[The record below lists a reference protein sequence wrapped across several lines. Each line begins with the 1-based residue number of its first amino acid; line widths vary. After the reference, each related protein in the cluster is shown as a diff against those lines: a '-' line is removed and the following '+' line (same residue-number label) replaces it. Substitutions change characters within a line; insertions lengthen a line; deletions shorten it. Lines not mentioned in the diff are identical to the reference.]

1 VADNS
6 KGTSL
11 LHYGMN
17 YGCKKFYD
25 TGPWLTKAALD
36 MVPKAREPKPC
47 LMRLNK
53 NNNDDDDEAASQSV
67 HQKSNWSDGKQGDL
81 ILFVR
86 NLTKYSSARNLTKF
100 KLIEI

>member
-1 VADNS
+1 
-6 KGTSL
+6 
-11 LHYGMN
+11 MN
-17 YGCKKFYD
+17 YGCKKVCG

-47 LMRLNK
+47 LMRLNE
-53 NNNDDDDEAASQSV
+53 NNNDEAASQSV

-86 NLTKYSSARNLTKF
+86 NLTKNKKTG
-100 KLIEI
+100 I